1 MSDRIIC
8 NLTSLT
14 PCLAK
19 TQWMRSLNAKVATPV
34 LLKQRS
40 GSILNIS
47 SIGSDVGWTFNAAYS
62 AGKFAPH
69 GYSEAV
75 RR

>member
-1 MSDRIIC
+1 
-8 NLTSLT
+8 
-14 PCLAK
+14 
-19 TQWMRSLNAKVATPV
+19 MRSLNAKVATPV

-62 AGKFAPH
+62 AGKFAQH